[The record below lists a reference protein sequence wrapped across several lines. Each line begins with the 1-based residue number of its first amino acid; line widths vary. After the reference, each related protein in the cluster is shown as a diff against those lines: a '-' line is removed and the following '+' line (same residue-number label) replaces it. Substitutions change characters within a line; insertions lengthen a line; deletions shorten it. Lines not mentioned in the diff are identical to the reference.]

1 MKRFR
6 SASSVW
12 LNTFVY
18 NHPFLHRGAGVK
30 WAMHE
35 CNYGDVI
42 CVLGHCCYFFWSYV
56 CSHVTFWFVLCI
68 VCFHPA
74 NRLIFRSFFMSQC
87 KLIHVDSVQKR
98 RRVDFWDCVCVRVCA
113 HVSVQVG
120 RLRVIRGAWHWC
132 EIWCRC
138 QRLCIVAWRRA
149 SAYHPVLSRFWLSWH
164 CNTGRCAGKCV
175 DRNQFL
181 DLFFSPHGRA
191 PRCPRITQN
200 DATERKS
207 KGKKLLRLPGE
218 VTFFP
223 VNVKELQVPRSH
235 TSKIQREGA
244 RPGVIVLQWLNL

>member
-1 MKRFR
+1 MSAHTWRFDSC
-6 SASSVW
+6 SALSVST
-12 LNTFVY
+12 LPTDL
-18 NHPFLHRGAGVK
+18 FLGVSLWVNASWSMLTVFRRGGG
-30 WAMHE
+30 WTSE
-35 CNYGDVI
+35 T
-42 CVLGHCCYFFWSYV
+42 L
-56 CSHVTFWFVLCI
+56 
-68 VCFHPA
+68 
-74 NRLIFRSFFMSQC
+74 
-87 KLIHVDSVQKR
+87 
-98 RRVDFWDCVCVRVCA
+98 CVCVCA

>member
-18 NHPFLHRGAGVK
+18 NHPFLHRGAGLK

-42 CVLGHCCYFFWSYV
+42 CVLGHLV

-98 RRVDFWDCVCVRVCA
+98 RRVDFWDSVCVCVCA
-113 HVSVQVG
+113 CLS
-120 RLRVIRGAWHWC
+120 AS
-132 EIWCRC
+132 
-138 QRLCIVAWRRA
+138 RA
-149 SAYHPVLSRFWLSWH
+149 SSCHQRCVALVWDLMQVSALVHCCMKKSISVPSCPQSVLAVMTLQHWEVRWEVCRQKSVFGS
-164 CNTGRCAGKCV
+164 
-175 DRNQFL
+175 
-181 DLFFSPHGRA
+181 LFFPSWSCSKMPED
-191 PRCPRITQN
+191 N
-200 DATERKS
+200 TEWCYWA
-207 KGKKLLRLPGE
+207 E
-218 VTFFP
+218 
-223 VNVKELQVPRSH
+223 E
-235 TSKIQREGA
+235 QREETPSPPWRGYF
-244 RPGVIVLQWLNL
+244 LSCEC